1 MAVLFVCFSSC
12 EFCQYM
18 SFKGSVYFMQIIKF
32 WGTEFFVVLFYVIK
46 SSNFITVVIKQVYF
60 IFSFSVNIH
69 ELMDLLHKT
78 NL

>member
-1 MAVLFVCFSSC
+1 MHMAVLFVCFSSC

-46 SSNFITVVIKQVYF
+46 SSI
-60 IFSFSVNIH
+60 
-69 ELMDLLHKT
+69 
-78 NL
+78 